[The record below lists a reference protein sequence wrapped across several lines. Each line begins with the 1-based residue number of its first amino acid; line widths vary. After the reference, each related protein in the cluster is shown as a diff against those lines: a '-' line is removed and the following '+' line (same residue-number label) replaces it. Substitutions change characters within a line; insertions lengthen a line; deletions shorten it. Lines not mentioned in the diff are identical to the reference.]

1 LSEDQKQQLDPNF
14 SEELNFD
21 DWNAEDVG
29 GDVYSGDG
37 REEAR
42 GGHSNNARGRGVR
55 RGRSSRGASLE
66 ASNQKQ
72 QLDPNFSE
80 ELDFDDW
87 NVDDLGG
94 DVYSGDGQEEARG
107 GHSNIARGRGV
118 RRGRGGRGASL
129 EASNPGQVR
138 GRGRGRGR
146 PRGRGRG
153 TDK

>member
-1 LSEDQKQQLDPNF
+1 MLEGRSWQELKQRFKESILGRLDTFDLNEEQKQKLDPNF
-14 SEELNFD
+14 SE
-21 DWNAEDVG
+21 
-29 GDVYSGDG
+29 
-37 REEAR
+37 
-42 GGHSNNARGRGVR
+42 
-55 RGRSSRGASLE
+55 
-66 ASNQKQ
+66 Q
-72 QLDPNFSE
+72 
-80 ELDFDDW
+80 LDFDEW

-94 DVYSGDGQEEARG
+94 DVYSGDGREEARG